1 MSEFF
6 DLIIVIIVLVAVFIT
21 FVRGK
26 PPPEIAVVGGVGV
39 LLATGVLSTSD
50 VLRVFSNGA
59 PVTIACMFIL
69 SAALDRTGGIAVVG
83 VLVSRLAGQSPVVM
97 LVTLMGCVV
106 ITSALINNT
115 PVVIILTPVM
125 MDLARNIR
133 MAPSRLLIP
142 LSFASILGGAC
153 TLTGSST
160 NLLVAGIV
168 AEQGL
173 DPIGIFEITPLGIV
187 LAIIGVAYIALIG
200 RHLLPDRETLAGLLA
215 GQPER
220 HFLTEVVIPEDS
232 FLIGKSLRQAGL
244 LHNPEAEVHDLIR
257 GDISL
262 RFRHFENLSLH
273 TGDRLMIHT
282 NTAGVFE
289 LREEGGV
296 EFSPDETAASR
307 ETIFVEG
314 MIGPRSRYIG
324 RRIADLNLRRRYGVH
339 IVAVH
344 RQAENLRE
352 NFGNIQVAFGDTLLL
367 EGAPDGI
374 RRLLDERTLVNLSE
388 PQARPLRRARAP
400 IAVAAILGVMILA
413 AFEIMPIAGL
423 AIIAAAVV
431 LVFRCVDAE
440 EAFEVV
446 DWRILVLIFGMLA
459 LSAAIENAGAVTIAV
474 SALQALAP
482 LVGPLVILSLI
493 YLITALLSEAISN
506 NAVAVLLT
514 PIAIGI
520 AAELG
525 VDPRPFVI
533 AVIFG
538 ANSSF
543 ATPISY
549 QTNLFVYNAGG
560 YKFTDFA
567 RIGIPLKI
575 IMWVAATLLIP
586 IFWPLEA

>member
-1 MSEFF
+1 MSEYL
-6 DLIIVIIVLVAVFIT
+6 DLIIVIAVLVGVFAT
-21 FVRGK
+21 FVRET
-26 PPPEIAVVGGVGV
+26 PPPEIAVVGGVGA
-39 LLATGVLSTSD
+39 LLAAGVLSTAD

-83 VLVSRLAGQSPVVM
+83 SLMSRLTGQSTTMM
-97 LVTLMGCVV
+97 LVTLMACVV
-106 ITSALINNT
+106 VASALINNT

-125 MDLARNIR
+125 MGVARNLQV
-133 MAPSRLLIP
+133 APSRLLIP

-160 NLLVAGIV
+160 NLLVAGV
-168 AEQGL
+168 AAEHGI
-173 DPIGIFEITPLGIV
+173 DPIGIFEITPLGVI

-232 FLIGKSLRQAGL
+232 ALIGKTLSDAGL
-244 LHNPEAEVHDLIR
+244 TDNPEAEVHDLIR

-262 RFRHFENLSLH
+262 RFRHFKRLSLH
-273 TGDRLMIHT
+273 AGDRLMIHT
-282 NTAGVFE
+282 NTAGVFG

-296 EFSPDETAASR
+296 EFSPDETAMSR

-344 RQAENLRE
+344 RQAEKLHE
-352 NFGNIQVAFGDTLLL
+352 NFRNIQVAFGDTLLL

-374 RRLLDERTLVNLSE
+374 RRLLNERTLVNLSE
-388 PQARPLRRARAP
+388 PQARPLRRTRAP
-400 IAVAAILGVMILA
+400 IAVAAILGVMVLA
-413 AFEIMPIAGL
+413 ALEVMPIAGL

-459 LSAAIENAGAVTIAV
+459 LSVAMENAGAVTLAV
-474 SALQALAP
+474 GALQALAP
-482 LVGPLVILSLI
+482 LVGPLVILSLV

-575 IMWVAATLLIP
+575 LMWIAATVLIP
-586 IFWPLEA
+586 ILWPF

>member
-1 MSEFF
+1 MSEYL
-6 DLIIVIIVLVAVFIT
+6 DLIIVFTVLVAVFVT
-21 FVRGK
+21 FVREQ
-26 PPPEIAVVGGVGV
+26 PPPEIAVVGGAGA
-39 LLATGVLSTSD
+39 LLATGVLSTAD

-69 SAALDRTGGIAVVG
+69 SAALERTGGLAVVG
-83 VLVSRLAGQSPVVM
+83 TLVSRVAGQSPVVM
-97 LVTLMGCVV
+97 LVTLMVCVV
-106 ITSALINNT
+106 VTSALINNT

-125 MDLARNIR
+125 MGLARNVR

-142 LSFASILGGAC
+142 LSFASIFGGAC

-160 NLLVAGIV
+160 NLLAAGVAADQGI
-168 AEQGL
+168 
-173 DPIGIFEITPLGIV
+173 DPIGIFEITPLGVV
-187 LAIIGVAYIALIG
+187 LAVIGVTYIALVG

-232 FLIGKSLRQAGL
+232 GLIGRTLAEAGL
-244 LHNPEAEVHDLIR
+244 VDNPEAEVHDLIR

-262 RFRHFENLSLH
+262 RFRHFQGLSLH
-273 TGDRLMIHT
+273 AGDRLIFHT
-282 NTAGVFE
+282 NTAGVFG

-344 RQAENLRE
+344 RQEENLRE
-352 NFGNIQVAFGDTLLL
+352 NFGNIRVAFGDTLLL
-367 EGAPDGI
+367 EGTPDGI

-388 PQARPLRRARAP
+388 PQARPLRRTRAP
-400 IAVAAILGVMILA
+400 IAVAAIIGVMVLA

-431 LVFRCVDAE
+431 LVARCVDAD

-459 LSAAIENAGAVTIAV
+459 LSVAMENAGAVTLAV
-474 SALQALAP
+474 SGLKVLAP
-482 LVGPLVILSLI
+482 LVGPLIIVSLI

-525 VDPRPFVI
+525 VDLRPFVI

-549 QTNLFVYNAGG
+549 QTNLFVYSAGG

-586 IFWPLEA
+586 VFWPL

>member
-1 MSEFF
+1 MSEYL
-6 DLIIVIIVLVAVFIT
+6 DLIIVIAVLVGVFAT
-21 FVRGK
+21 FVRET
-26 PPPEIAVVGGVGV
+26 PPPEIAVVGGVGA
-39 LLATGVLSTSD
+39 LLAAGVLSTAD

-83 VLVSRLAGQSPVVM
+83 SLMSRLTGQSTTMM
-97 LVTLMGCVV
+97 LVTLMACVV
-106 ITSALINNT
+106 VTSALINNT

-125 MDLARNIR
+125 MGVARNLQV
-133 MAPSRLLIP
+133 APSRLLIP

-160 NLLVAGIV
+160 NLLVAGV
-168 AEQGL
+168 AAEHGI
-173 DPIGIFEITPLGIV
+173 DPIGIFEITPLGVI

-232 FLIGKSLRQAGL
+232 ALIGKTLSDAGL
-244 LHNPEAEVHDLIR
+244 TDNPEAEVHDLIR

-262 RFRHFENLSLH
+262 RFRHFERLSLH
-273 TGDRLMIHT
+273 AGDRLMIHT
-282 NTAGVFE
+282 NTAGVFG

-296 EFSPDETAASR
+296 EFSPDETATSR

-344 RQAENLRE
+344 RQAEKLHE
-352 NFGNIQVAFGDTLLL
+352 NFRNIQVAFGDTLLL

-374 RRLLDERTLVNLSE
+374 RRLLNERTLVNLSE
-388 PQARPLRRARAP
+388 PQARPLRRTRAP
-400 IAVAAILGVMILA
+400 IAVAAILGVMVLA
-413 AFEIMPIAGL
+413 ALEVMPIAGL

-431 LVFRCVDAE
+431 LVFRCVDAK

-459 LSAAIENAGAVTIAV
+459 LSVAMENAGAVTLAV
-474 SALQALAP
+474 GALQALAP
-482 LVGPLVILSLI
+482 LVGPLVILSLV

-575 IMWVAATLLIP
+575 LMWIAATVLIP
-586 IFWPLEA
+586 ILWPF

>member
-1 MSEFF
+1 MSEYL
-6 DLIIVIIVLVAVFIT
+6 DLIIVIAVLVGVFAT
-21 FVRGK
+21 FVRET
-26 PPPEIAVVGGVGV
+26 PPPEIAVVGGVGA
-39 LLATGVLSTSD
+39 LLAAGVLSTAD

-83 VLVSRLAGQSPVVM
+83 SLMSRLTGQSTTMM
-97 LVTLMGCVV
+97 LVTLMACVV
-106 ITSALINNT
+106 VTSALINNT

-125 MDLARNIR
+125 MGVARNLQA
-133 MAPSRLLIP
+133 APSRLLIP

-160 NLLVAGIV
+160 NLLVAGV
-168 AEQGL
+168 AAEHGI
-173 DPIGIFEITPLGIV
+173 DPIGIFEITPLGVI

-232 FLIGKSLRQAGL
+232 ALIGKTLSDAGL
-244 LHNPEAEVHDLIR
+244 TDNLEAEVHDLIR

-262 RFRHFENLSLH
+262 RFRHFERLSLH
-273 TGDRLMIHT
+273 AGDRLMIHT
-282 NTAGVFE
+282 NTAGVFG

-296 EFSPDETAASR
+296 EFSPDETATSR

-344 RQAENLRE
+344 RQAEKLHE
-352 NFGNIQVAFGDTLLL
+352 NFRNIQVAFGDTLLL

-374 RRLLDERTLVNLSE
+374 RRLLNERTLVNLSE
-388 PQARPLRRARAP
+388 PQARPLRRTRAP
-400 IAVAAILGVMILA
+400 IAVAAILGVMVLA
-413 AFEIMPIAGL
+413 ALEVMPIAGL

-459 LSAAIENAGAVTIAV
+459 LSVAMENAGAVTLAV
-474 SALQALAP
+474 GALQALAP
-482 LVGPLVILSLI
+482 LVGPLVILSLV

-575 IMWVAATLLIP
+575 LMWIAATVLIP
-586 IFWPLEA
+586 ILWPF

>member
-83 VLVSRLAGQSPVVM
+83 ALVSRLAGQSPVVM

-413 AFEIMPIAGL
+413 AFVIMPIAGL

>member
-1 MSEFF
+1 MSEYF
-6 DLIIVIIVLVAVFIT
+6 DLIIVVAVLVAVFVT
-21 FVRGK
+21 FVREQ
-26 PPPEIAVVGGVGV
+26 PPPEIAVVGGAAT
-39 LLATGVLSTSD
+39 LLAVGVLSTSD
-50 VLRVFSNGA
+50 VLQVFSNGA

-69 SAALDRTGGIAVVG
+69 SAALERTGGLAVVG
-83 VLVSRLAGQSPVVM
+83 SLVSRMAGQSPVVM
-97 LVTLMGCVV
+97 LVVLMVCVV

-125 MDLARNIR
+125 MGLARSMR

-142 LSFASILGGAC
+142 LSFASIFGGAC

-160 NLLVAGIV
+160 NLLVAGIA
-168 AEQGL
+168 AEQGI
-173 DPIGIFEITPLGIV
+173 DPIGIFEITPLGVI
-187 LAIIGVAYIALIG
+187 LAMIGVTYIALIG

-220 HFLTEVVIPEDS
+220 HFLTEVVIPEES
-232 FLIGKSLRQAGL
+232 ALIGRTLAEAGL
-244 LHNPEAEVHDLIR
+244 TDNPEAEVHDLIR

-262 RFRHFENLSLH
+262 RFRHFQDLSLH
-273 TGDRLMIHT
+273 AGDRLMFHT
-282 NTAGVFE
+282 NAAGVFG

-307 ETIFVEG
+307 ETMFVEG

-324 RRIADLNLRRRYGVH
+324 CRIADLNLRRRYGVH

-344 RQAENLRE
+344 RHEENLRE
-352 NFGNIQVAFGDTLLL
+352 NFGNIRVAFGDTLLL

-400 IAVAAILGVMILA
+400 IAVAAIIGVMVLA
-413 AFEIMPIAGL
+413 ALEIMPIAGL
-423 AIIAAAVV
+423 AIIAAAIV
-431 LVFRCVDAE
+431 LVTRCVDAD
-440 EAFEVV
+440 EAFEII

-459 LSAAIENAGAVTIAV
+459 LSVAMENAGVVTIAV
-474 SALQALAP
+474 AGLKLLAP
-482 LVGPLVILSLI
+482 LVGPLIIISVI
-493 YLITALLSEAISN
+493 YLVTALLSEAISN

-525 VDPRPFVI
+525 VDPRPFI
-533 AVIFG
+533 IGVIFG

-549 QTNLFVYNAGG
+549 QTNLFVYSAGG

-567 RIGIPLKI
+567 KIGIPLKI
-575 IMWVAATLLIP
+575 IIWIAATLLIP
-586 IFWPLEA
+586 VFWPL

>member
-1 MSEFF
+1 MSEYL
-6 DLIIVIIVLVAVFIT
+6 DLIIVIAVLVGVFAT
-21 FVRGK
+21 FVRET
-26 PPPEIAVVGGVGV
+26 PPPEIAVVGGVGA
-39 LLATGVLSTSD
+39 LLAAGVLSTAD

-83 VLVSRLAGQSPVVM
+83 SLMSRLTGQSTTMM
-97 LVTLMGCVV
+97 LVTLMACVV
-106 ITSALINNT
+106 VSSALINNT

-125 MDLARNIR
+125 MGVARNLQV
-133 MAPSRLLIP
+133 APSRLLIP

-160 NLLVAGIV
+160 NLLVAGV
-168 AEQGL
+168 AAEHGI
-173 DPIGIFEITPLGIV
+173 DPIGIFEITPLGVI

-232 FLIGKSLRQAGL
+232 ALIGKTLSDAGL
-244 LHNPEAEVHDLIR
+244 TDNPEAEVHDLIR

-262 RFRHFENLSLH
+262 RFRHFERLSLH
-273 TGDRLMIHT
+273 AGDRLMIHT
-282 NTAGVFE
+282 NTAGVFG

-296 EFSPDETAASR
+296 EFSPDETATSR

-344 RQAENLRE
+344 RQAEKLHE
-352 NFGNIQVAFGDTLLL
+352 NFRNIQVAFGDTLLL

-374 RRLLDERTLVNLSE
+374 RRLLNERTLVNLSE
-388 PQARPLRRARAP
+388 PQARPLRRTRAP
-400 IAVAAILGVMILA
+400 IAVAAILGVMVLA
-413 AFEIMPIAGL
+413 ALEVMPIAGL

-459 LSAAIENAGAVTIAV
+459 LSVAMENAGAVTLAV
-474 SALQALAP
+474 GALQALAP
-482 LVGPLVILSLI
+482 LVGPLVILSLV

-575 IMWVAATLLIP
+575 LMWIAATVLIP
-586 IFWPLEA
+586 ILWPF